1 MRRELSAYVL
11 DMLIAARD
19 AVGFAEGL
27 SFEDFTADRR
37 TQLSIVKSIEIV
49 GEAASRVDVE
59 IRRAHPAIPW
69 QDIVGSHQGSSA
81 RSTRPSHARS
91 TSLGSSTASAAGV
104 SGGAGAGRRLR
115 SRVVRVARSALH
127 ADRVH

>member
-37 TQLSIVKSIEIV
+37 TQLSIVKSTEIV

-59 IRRAHPAIPW
+59 IRRAHPTIPW
-69 QDIVGSHQGSSA
+69 QDIVGI
-81 RSTRPSHARS
+81 RN
-91 TSLGSSTASAAGV
+91 
-104 SGGAGAGRRLR
+104 RLVHGYFDIDF
-115 SRVVRVARSALH
+115 RVVWDTVIQDLPKLIDQLERLLPQ
-127 ADRVH
+127 DEG

>member
-1 MRRELSAYVL
+1 MQRELSAYVL

-27 SFEDFTADRR
+27 SLEDFTADRR

-69 QDIVGSHQGSSA
+69 QDIVGM
-81 RSTRPSHARS
+81 RN
-91 TSLGSSTASAAGV
+91 
-104 SGGAGAGRRLR
+104 RLVHGYFDIDF
-115 SRVVRVARSALH
+115 RVVWDTVMHDLPELIDQLERLVPQ
-127 ADRVH
+127 DEG